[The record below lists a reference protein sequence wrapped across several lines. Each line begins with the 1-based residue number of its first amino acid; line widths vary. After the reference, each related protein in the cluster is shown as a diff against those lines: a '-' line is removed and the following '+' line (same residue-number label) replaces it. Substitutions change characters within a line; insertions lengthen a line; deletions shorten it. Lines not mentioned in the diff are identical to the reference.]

1 MQSKT
6 VTWVA
11 VIAFG
16 IGMALPISH
25 PFRTVA
31 AAVPQPAAQPAAE
44 PGLGRE
50 AHPQIRAALRALE
63 NARDHLQR
71 GAHDFGGHR
80 ARALQ
85 LADQAIQECQA
96 ALQYDRH

>member
-11 VIAFG
+11 VVAFG

-25 PFRTVA
+25 PFRTA
-31 AAVPQPAAQPAAE
+31 AAAAQPAAE